1 LFDQRITTPVS
12 DSTPDNPIAATD
24 PAFSK
29 AALRKS
35 LRAARRAHV
44 DALDPRILALVLMRP
59 PSALLAI
66 IPAGATIGLYCAAH
80 GEAPALGYARYF
92 HEAGHRIALPWFA
105 GRDSAMIFR
114 QWDSPHLDELLEPGA
129 YGVPQPAAT
138 APALIPDVLFVP
150 LVGFTATGGRLGQGG
165 GHYDRWLS
173 AHPAT
178 IAIGLAWDC
187 QLVDM
192 LPSEPHDRRLRA
204 VITPTRLYG
213 PFESGT

>member
-1 LFDQRITTPVS
+1 MS
-12 DSTPDNPIAATD
+12 DSTPDNAFAETD

-29 AALRKS
+29 PALRKT

-59 PSALLAI
+59 PTALLSF
-66 IPAGATIGLYCAAH
+66 IPAGATIGLYGATQ

-92 HEAGHRIALPWFA
+92 HDAGHRIALPWFT
-105 GRDSAMIFR
+105 GRDSAMVFR
-114 QWDSPHLDELLEPGA
+114 EWDSPHLDELLESGA

-173 AHPAT
+173 AHPDT
-178 IAIGLAWDC
+178 IAIGLGWDC
-187 QLVDM
+187 QLVDV
-192 LPSEPHDRRLRA
+192 LPSEAHDRPLNA
-204 VITPTRLYG
+204 VITPKQLYG
-213 PFESGT
+213 PFESAVMIGSGI

>member
-1 LFDQRITTPVS
+1 VS
-12 DSTPDNPIAATD
+12 DRTPEDTLAATD

-44 DALDPRILALVLMRP
+44 DSLDPRILALVLMRP
-59 PSALLAI
+59 PTALLSLI
-66 IPAGATIGLYCAAH
+66 SNGATIGLYVAAH

-92 HEAGHRIALPWFA
+92 HEAGHRIAMPWFA
-105 GRDSAMIFR
+105 ARDSAMAFR
-114 QWDSPHLDELLEPGA
+114 QWDSPHLDELLEPGPF
-129 YGVPQPAAT
+129 GVPQPAAT

-165 GHYDRWLS
+165 GHYDRWLA
-173 AHPAT
+173 AHPDT
-178 IAIGLAWDC
+178 ITIGLAWDC
-187 QLVDM
+187 QLVDA
-192 LPSEPHDRRLRA
+192 LPSEAHDLPLRA

-213 PFESGT
+213 PFEGIGE